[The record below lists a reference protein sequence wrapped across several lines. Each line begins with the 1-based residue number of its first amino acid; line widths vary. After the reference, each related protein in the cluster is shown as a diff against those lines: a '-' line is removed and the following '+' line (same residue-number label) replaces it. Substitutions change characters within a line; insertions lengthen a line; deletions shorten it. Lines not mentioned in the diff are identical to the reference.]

1 MPRKKTLPPT
11 TSQLNAV
18 VTALAKENARLK
30 AELDEVQEDL
40 SDTVDRML
48 ANERNEKKTQTAAQK
63 ELEELHREIDGKNPA
78 SKDPQWY
85 ITRLR
90 IMKSQ
95 LEKMRTQVARLER
108 ICTENDINIDDDGEE
123 QVA

>member
-30 AELDEVQEDL
+30 AELDEVQQDL

-108 ICTENDINIDDDGEE
+108 ICTENNINIDDDGEE

>member
-1 MPRKKTLPPT
+1 MPRKKALPPT

-18 VTALAKENARLK
+18 VTALAKDNARLK

-40 SDTVDRML
+40 KDTVDRML
-48 ANERNEKKTQTAAQK
+48 ANARNENKTLIATKK
-63 ELEELHREIDGKNPA
+63 ELDDLHREIDGKNPA
-78 SKDPQWY
+78 SSDPQWY

-90 IMKSQ
+90 IMRSQ
-95 LEKMRTQVARLER
+95 LEKMRQQVARLER
-108 ICTENDINIDDDGEE
+108 ICTDNNIKIDGE

>member
-1 MPRKKTLPPT
+1 MPRKKALPPT
-11 TSQLNAV
+11 TSTLNAV

-30 AELDEVQEDL
+30 AELDEVQTDL
-40 SDTVDRML
+40 SETVDRML
-48 ANERNEKKTQTAAQK
+48 ANERNEKKSQTAAQK
-63 ELEELHREIDGKNPA
+63 ELDELHREIDGKNPA

-95 LEKMRTQVARLER
+95 LEKMRGQVERLER
-108 ICTENDINIDDDGEE
+108 ICTENNITIDDGEE

>member
-1 MPRKKTLPPT
+1 MPRKKALPPT

-18 VTALAKENARLK
+18 VTALAQENARLK

-48 ANERNEKKTQTAAQK
+48 ANERNEKKTLVAAQK
-63 ELEELHREIDGKNPA
+63 ELDELHREIDGKAPA

-85 ITRLR
+85 ITRVR
-90 IMKSQ
+90 IMRSQ
-95 LEKMRTQVARLER
+95 LDKMRTQVAHLER
-108 ICTENDINIDDDGEE
+108 ICTENNITIDDGEE